1 MADHILA
8 VSIEAD
14 GDDVHALLHWGEIW
28 NHLPPVRKAQI
39 ISAIDDA
46 MEDTGDDVM
55 AESRA
60 ELIKQLIEDTGCSPE
75 EALDRVEQMERAQ
88 MGTITFMQG
97 EVRFDYGS
105 DDDDA

>member
-14 GDDVHALLHWGEIW
+14 GDTVHAFLHWGEMW

-39 ISAIDDA
+39 ISEIGNAMSDA
-46 MEDTGDDVM
+46 CDDVA

-60 ELIKQLIEDTGCSPE
+60 VLVADIVERVGLTPAEALHRVERLEQLIDDIDCGLDGIDGWGEED
-75 EALDRVEQMERAQ
+75 A
-88 MGTITFMQG
+88 
-97 EVRFDYGS
+97 
-105 DDDDA
+105 

>member
-39 ISAIDDA
+39 ISAIGDS
-46 MEDTGDDVM
+46 MSDTCDDVS

-60 ELIKQLIEDTGCSPE
+60 ALIADIVERVGLTPA
-75 EALDRVEQMERAQ
+75 EALHRIERLEQVLED
-88 MGTITFMQG
+88 I
-97 EVRFDYGS
+97 S
-105 DDDDA
+105 DSDEDGWEDDA

>member
-28 NHLPPVRKAQI
+28 NPLPPVRKAQI
-39 ISAIDDA
+39 ISAIGDS
-46 MEDTGDDVM
+46 MSDTCDDVE

-60 ELIKQLIEDTGCSPE
+60 ALIADIVERVGLTPA
-75 EALDRVEQMERAQ
+75 EALHRIERLEQVLED
-88 MGTITFMQG
+88 IS
-97 EVRFDYGS
+97 DS
-105 DDDDA
+105 DDDGWDEDDA